1 MMTFNTRSFI
11 LFFSLF
17 LTEVLIVLFFKEG
30 FIRHTFGD
38 FLVVILMYYFI
49 KSFVNSKPIYI
60 AIAILIISFGIEF
73 LQLIDILSILN
84 IQKNTFTKLVLGTTF
99 QIGDLIAY
107 TLGILTILLIEKPIV
122 KN

>member
-1 MMTFNTRSFI
+1 MTFNIRNFI
-11 LFFSLF
+11 IFLSLF
-17 LTEVLIVLFFKEG
+17 LTEALIVFFFKEG

-73 LQLIDILSILN
+73 LQLIDILNILN

-99 QIGDLIAY
+99 QAGDLIAY
-107 TLGILTILLIEKPIV
+107 TLGILTILVIEKPIL